1 MFQFYC
7 VFIYMKEEYE
17 HFSEW
22 TPLKDE
28 PKNKE
33 SRYDV
38 RQEILSYLDK
48 FFCNFILYKDTPVK
62 QKLARKHWV
71 DTIYEE
77 LSPQQREEIFSKIK
91 SDIKPP
97 E

>member
-22 TPLKDE
+22 TPPKD
-28 PKNKE
+28 
-33 SRYDV
+33 SRCNIRTEV
-38 RQEILSYLDK
+38 INYLDK
-48 FFCNFILYKDTPVK
+48 FFSDFILYKSFPIK

-71 DTIYEE
+71 DTMYEE
-77 LSPQQREEIFSKIK
+77 LSQQQREEIFNKIK
-91 SDIKPP
+91 RDVKPP
-97 E
+97 Q